1 MERGSATIETA
12 LVLPLLLTVALALVQ
27 LFAVGALHLRLVSAA
42 REGARTAATR
52 PDPADAVATVRA
64 TLGEPLASQARVRV
78 ERSSRAGSQAE
89 VRVTVDRPLVGPL
102 FDRIR
107 IPVHGRAV
115 MLVEP

>member
-1 MERGSATIETA
+1 META
-12 LVLPLLLTVALALVQ
+12 LVLPLLLVVALAIVE

-64 TLGEPLASQARVRV
+64 TLGEELASRARIRV
-78 ERSSRAGSQAE
+78 ERSAHAGSPAE
-89 VRVTVDRPLVGPL
+89 VSVTVDRPLVGPL
-102 FDRIR
+102 LDRIR

>member
-12 LVLPLLLTVALALVQ
+12 LVLPLLLAVALALVQ

-52 PDPADAVATVRA
+52 PDPADAVATVRE